1 MTNDIINIQTKTD
14 QEMLFNTNERSTI
27 QKVLLQ
33 IDQKKGQA
41 TNFFL
46 MGGGYGLGIHRVTNP
61 NDQ

>member
-14 QEMLFNTNERSTI
+14 QEMLFNTNDRSTI

-41 TNFFL
+41 TNFF
-46 MGGGYGLGIHRVTNP
+46 
-61 NDQ
+61 